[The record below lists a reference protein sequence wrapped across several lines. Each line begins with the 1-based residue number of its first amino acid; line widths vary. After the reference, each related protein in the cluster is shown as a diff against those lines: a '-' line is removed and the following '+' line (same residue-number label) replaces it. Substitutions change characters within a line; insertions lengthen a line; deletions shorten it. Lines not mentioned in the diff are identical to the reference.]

1 MIWETH
7 RNLSLEA
14 LERIGVRLSPNER
27 DSLLKGVVAPD
38 EWKMSNPN
46 DRTSHHYGRAS
57 EIGEYLHLART
68 FYLNDDLINTYF
80 NLGIALHF
88 IQDSYVSYPSFLSKE
103 KHDSWEQGIDR
114 CYISPDFSESIKKI
128 NNRSEAERCAWVAK
142 DLLNEVYG
150 PMDTIRIAT
159 IFSHPKTNDTIANPV
174 VDLNLAY
181 RASYTVAKSILS
193 PKNSVPL
200 DTQINDIYK
209 NYENILWQEE
219 ERVSEQFIKSFEQRN
234 VLQKSLI
241 DGKGLVVKFKNW
253 LTGRKIRSLELQLAS
268 NYHDYFDK
276 GHLKRVARNF
286 KNEVTKVT
294 TNFAG
299 WYIYTI
305 HDLDI
310 DSVTSRLI
318 RTEKT
323 NQIVGL
329 DERVLSE
336 LLTNGAIPSYSV
348 GSKSLIKKTDLDG
361 MMVETIGN
369 KWSK

>member
-7 RNLSLEA
+7 RNLSVEA
-14 LERIGVRLSPNER
+14 LERIGARLSPNER
-27 DSLLKGVVAPD
+27 DSLLKGAVAPD
-38 EWKMSNPN
+38 EWKMSNQN

-57 EIGEYLHLART
+57 EIKEYLNLART
-68 FYLNDDLINTYF
+68 YYLNDDLINTYF

-103 KHDSWEQGIDR
+103 KHDSWEQGINR
-114 CYISPDFSESIKKI
+114 CYISPDFSESINKI
-128 NNRSEAERCAWVAK
+128 NNKSEAERCARVAK
-142 DLLNEVYG
+142 ELMNEIQG

-193 PKNSVPL
+193 PKNSVSL
-200 DTQINDIYK
+200 DTLINDIYK
-209 NYENILWQEE
+209 KYVNMLWQEE
-219 ERVSEQFIKSFEQRN
+219 NSASEQLIKSFEQRN
-234 VLQKSLI
+234 LLQNSI
-241 DGKGLVVKFKNW
+241 VDRKGFIVKIKNW
-253 LTGRKIRSLELQLAS
+253 MTRRKIRSLETQLAL
-268 NYHDYFDK
+268 NFDDYFDK
-276 GHLKRVARNF
+276 GHLKRVAWNF

-294 TNFAG
+294 INYTG

-310 DSVTSRLI
+310 NSVTSRLI
-318 RTEKT
+318 HAENA
-323 NQIVGL
+323 NQIVGS
-329 DERVLSE
+329 DKHVLSN
-336 LLTNGAIPSYSV
+336 LLTNGSIPSYSV

-361 MMVETIGN
+361 IIVETNSN
-369 KWSK
+369 K